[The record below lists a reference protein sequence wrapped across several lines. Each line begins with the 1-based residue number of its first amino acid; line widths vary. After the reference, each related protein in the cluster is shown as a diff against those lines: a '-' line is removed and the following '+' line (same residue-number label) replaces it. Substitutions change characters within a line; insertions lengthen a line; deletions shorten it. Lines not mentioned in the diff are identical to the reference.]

1 MKANTNLITDHQ
13 LRKLSEQI
21 AKNRIATTA
30 SERDLKRSF
39 PWDGIRALGEAG
51 LLGVVV

>member
-1 MKANTNLITDHQ
+1 MK
-13 LRKLSEQI
+13 KLAVDEIRELTEQI
-21 AKNRIATTA
+21 AIERLMRRA
-30 SERDLKRSF
+30 SEIDQKRSF